1 MDPSTK
7 HKTIAALEDALVSEF
22 HIFQNLVELSR
33 QELDALTK
41 RDTTTLSGL
50 VEKKEA
56 LLDEL
61 NIFEED
67 RRLATEDLAYLIG
80 IKKQV
85 TTVSELLPFLERVI
99 SERFRRI
106 QEGIVALGREIRNLN
121 RNNLALA
128 KTALEWADATQ
139 AYLLSL
145 HQPDNETYQVPGK
158 TPKRESAV
166 RSFDQWV

>member
-1 MDPSTK
+1 MDPSSK
-7 HKTIAALEDALVSEF
+7 HKTISALEDALVSEF

-41 RDTTTLSGL
+41 RDTTTLSIL
-50 VEKKEA
+50 VEKKEG

-61 NIFEED
+61 NKFEED
-67 RRLATEDLAYLIG
+67 RRLATEDLAYFMG
-80 IKKQV
+80 IKKQIS
-85 TTVSELLPFLERVI
+85 TVSDVLPYLERVI
-99 SERFRRI
+99 SDRIKRI

-139 AYLLSL
+139 AYLLSM
-145 HQPDNETYQVPGK
+145 HQPDYETYQVPGK
-158 TPKRESAV
+158 TPKRQSAV

>member
-7 HKTIAALEDALVSEF
+7 HKTVSVLEDALVSEF

-41 RDTTTLSGL
+41 RDTSTLSVL
-50 VEKKEA
+50 VEKKET

-61 NIFEED
+61 NQLEEN
-67 RRLATEDLAYLIG
+67 RRLATEDLAYFMG
-80 IKKQV
+80 IKKQI
-85 TTVSELLPFLERVI
+85 TTVSELFPFLERVI
-99 SERFRRI
+99 SERIKRI

-121 RNNLALA
+121 RSNLALA

-145 HQPDNETYQVPGK
+145 HQPDFETYQVPGK
-158 TPKRESAV
+158 TPKRQSAV